1 MALRLAT
8 LNMQVAAGQEI
19 LKMHIWI
26 AMEKSGFLYKVRDGT
41 LAKLGP
47 ISLAFMEY
55 SVKDRLVLRSSDAV
69 KCPHQVNT
77 VG

>member
-26 AMEKSGFLYKVRDGT
+26 AMEKSRFLYKVKDGT

-47 ISLAFMEY
+47 IWLAFMEY
-55 SVKDRLVLRSSDAV
+55 SAKDRLVLRS
-69 KCPHQVNT
+69 
-77 VG
+77 

>member
-26 AMEKSGFLYKVRDGT
+26 AMKKSGFLYKVKDGT

-47 ISLAFMEY
+47 IWLAFMEY
-55 SVKDRLVLRSSDAV
+55 SAKDRLVLRS
-69 KCPHQVNT
+69 
-77 VG
+77 